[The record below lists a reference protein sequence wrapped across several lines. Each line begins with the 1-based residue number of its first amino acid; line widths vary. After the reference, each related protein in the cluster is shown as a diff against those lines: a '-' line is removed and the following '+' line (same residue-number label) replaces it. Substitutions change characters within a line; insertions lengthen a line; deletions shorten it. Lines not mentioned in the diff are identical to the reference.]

1 MGRGSTRWTSG
12 ALALALA
19 GPARAAEPPT
29 DELQD
34 LALERVKKAAEHH
47 ASGRYHDAE
56 EEFKR
61 AAYFAPN
68 WRGLHFNLGVVAE
81 AQGKLGAAIAEYQR
95 FRPLAR
101 DDEALVVDQRID
113 ELTRRRAQ
121 IARVYHRQIA
131 AGSVALA
138 MCVGALTGAV
148 LLLALGQAK
157 HKRGE
162 ISDEKRA
169 GMWAGGL
176 ILGIYGVLALGGAG
190 LVLQRGVASKR
201 KLDGLALGGARLHWA
216 GLGAQLRF

>member
-1 MGRGSTRWTSG
+1 MRRGSTRWIAA
-12 ALALALA
+12 ALALTLA
-19 GPARAAEPPT
+19 GPGRAADPPT

-47 ASGRYHDAE
+47 ASGRYSDAE

-81 AQGKLGAAIAEYQR
+81 AQGKLGTAIAEYR
-95 FRPLAR
+95 LFRPLAGA
-101 DDEALVVDQRID
+101 DEALLVDQRID

-131 AGSVALA
+131 GGSIALA

-148 LLLALGQAK
+148 LLFVLGQVR

-162 ISDEKRA
+162 ISDDKRA

-176 ILGIYGVLALGGAG
+176 LLGIYGVLALGGAG

-201 KLDGLALGGARLHWA
+201 KLDGLALGGARLRWA
-216 GLGAQLRF
+216 GAGAQLRF